1 MKFEAVFVASF
12 PSVDGLPK
20 DSRAEIALIG
30 RSNVG
35 KSSLINAIADRRQ
48 LAKTSSTPGK
58 TRLLNYFLVNG
69 EFYLVDMPGYGFAKQ
84 AKSERFEWAKIAEK
98 YFLEREPL
106 RAVGVLVDGRHTG
119 LESDLT
125 ALRWFV
131 ETERPFFIVMTKC
144 DKVKQSEI
152 AEHKKFLRIMLP
164 QSLGVFALSSTK
176 GTGISQLRK
185 FIVDLSISRNDEA
198 L

>member
-1 MKFEAVFVASF
+1 MKFEATFVASF
-12 PSVDGLPK
+12 PAVDKLP
-20 DSRAEIALIG
+20 SNGFAEIALIG

-58 TRLLNYFLVNG
+58 TRLLNYFLVNN

-106 RAVGVLVDGRHTG
+106 RAVGVLIDGRHIG

-131 ETERPFFIVMTKC
+131 ETEKPFFVVMTKC

-152 AEHKKFLRIMLP
+152 ADHKKFLKTMIP
-164 QSLGVFALSSTK
+164 QALGVFAVSSTK
-176 GTGISQLRK
+176 GKGLSELRK
-185 FIVDLSISRNDEA
+185 FIVESAISRNHDV
-198 L
+198 

>member
-1 MKFEAVFVASF
+1 MKFEAHFVSSF
-12 PSVDGLPK
+12 SSIEKLPTDG
-20 DSRAEIALIG
+20 RAEIARMG

-35 KSSLINAIADRRQ
+35 KSSLINALAARQQ

-106 RAVGVLVDGRHTG
+106 SAVGVLIDGRHIG

-125 ALRWFV
+125 A
-131 ETERPFFIVMTKC
+131 
-144 DKVKQSEI
+144 D
-152 AEHKKFLRIMLP
+152 
-164 QSLGVFALSSTK
+164 
-176 GTGISQLRK
+176 
-185 FIVDLSISRNDEA
+185 
-198 L
+198 